1 MQGSVGL
8 AGQLHHQEECNPYHT
23 ISSGNFPFIL
33 MTYVPQNKLAQWR
46 KENAP
51 GRCPILDRVT
61 DDLVVD
67 HDHLNGEIRAVIS
80 REANTMLGKIENI
93 HRSICRGNPKDL
105 PQVLLNIAEYL
116 KAPASGIL
124 HPVGIKQLTSRFKR
138 NLNKEEQEFALQK
151 MGAKKSEISC
161 CKNVNDR
168 SALYRTLVKTIYTK

>member
-1 MQGSVGL
+1 
-8 AGQLHHQEECNPYHT
+8 
-23 ISSGNFPFIL
+23 

-46 KENAP
+46 KDNAP
-51 GRCPILDRVT
+51 DKCPILDRVT

-93 HRSICRGNPKDL
+93 HRSICRGSPKDL

-138 NLNKEEQEFALQK
+138 NLNKEEQEFALRK
-151 MGAKKSEISC
+151 MGAKKSEIKC
-161 CKNVNDR
+161 CKNVNER
-168 SALYRTLVKTIYTK
+168 SVLYRTLVKTIYTKSCQKK